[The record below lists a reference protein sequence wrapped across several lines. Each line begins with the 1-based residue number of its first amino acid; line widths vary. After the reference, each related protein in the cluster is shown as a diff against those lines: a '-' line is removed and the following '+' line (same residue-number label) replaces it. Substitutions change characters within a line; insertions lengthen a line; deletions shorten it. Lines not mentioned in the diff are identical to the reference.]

1 MRVQIPYW
9 ARDVKD
15 EAILLLIAFGHRI
28 TMKYGHDTW
37 YTLHKEDA
45 GIICN
50 KRADGLVNWLQE
62 QDTGLMEFGEPYNH
76 TMIFRMPYIP
86 KSGGRG
92 KNMMDIEFSQ
102 ERERLIWMYILG
114 CINHNILQDSI
125 AETKGRYRRNTH
137 QITEF
142 AISRVAEGYI
152 RKKDRDAKK
161 ETR

>member
-9 ARDVKD
+9 ARDIKD

-50 KRADGLVNWLQE
+50 KRADGLVNWLNA

-76 TMIFRMPYIP
+76 TLIFRMPYLP

-92 KNMMDIEFSQ
+92 KNMMDIEFSE

-114 CINHNILQDSI
+114 CINHNILQDGV
-125 AETKGRYRRNTH
+125 AETNGRYRRNTH

-142 AISRVAEGYI
+142 AISRVAEGYV
-152 RKKDRDAKK
+152 RKKDRDA
-161 ETR
+161 EA